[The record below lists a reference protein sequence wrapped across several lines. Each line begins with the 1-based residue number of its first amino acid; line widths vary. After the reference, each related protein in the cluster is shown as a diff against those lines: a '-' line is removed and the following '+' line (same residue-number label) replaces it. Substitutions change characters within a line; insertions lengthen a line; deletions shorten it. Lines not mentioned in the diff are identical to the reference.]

1 MTAEPRRLLW
11 TAFAACLLGG
21 SLISSARG
29 ADGWASLPSYHS
41 HRVPLYGAASH
52 PLPVP
57 AAAYRPAFVSD
68 APGFSIQAATR
79 VNRVLIRGGGG
90 SVDATI
96 LYGERVSYPR

>member
-1 MTAEPRRLLW
+1 M
-11 TAFAACLLGG
+11 
-21 SLISSARG
+21 
-29 ADGWASLPSYHS
+29 
-41 HRVPLYGAASH
+41 
-52 PLPVP
+52 P

>member
-41 HRVPLYGAASH
+41 HRVPPHLAA
-52 PLPVP
+52 
-57 AAAYRPAFVSD
+57 
-68 APGFSIQAATR
+68 
-79 VNRVLIRGGGG
+79 
-90 SVDATI
+90 
-96 LYGERVSYPR
+96 